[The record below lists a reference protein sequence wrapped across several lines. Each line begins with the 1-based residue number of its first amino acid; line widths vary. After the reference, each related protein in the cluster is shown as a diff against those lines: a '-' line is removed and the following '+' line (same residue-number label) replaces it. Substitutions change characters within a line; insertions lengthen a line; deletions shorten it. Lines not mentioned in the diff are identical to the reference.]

1 MTISH
6 YCFSQFLIK
15 HRSRRKQYPF
25 DLQFCFFQQ
34 PRGCRQCLLL
44 VVLLQS
50 AISDKFNLP
59 GKLQEA
65 VSCQSV
71 NLISTSEEEG
81 KTVTM
86 DKANKHWNLNGNT
99 CYQRITLKNNN
110 AAQNL
115 SQSTVHCLVCNGSPG
130 TFADGP
136 LKAVGKLHH
145 AHSILLFLPRE
156 WAASF
161 FLKFAY
167 TAHNHCQSHRFLLN
181 KNNFYFRSSV
191 NILEKTDSFCLPFGK
206 SQFSHLTFHK
216 YAKCDAVQ

>member
-1 MTISH
+1 M
-6 YCFSQFLIK
+6 
-15 HRSRRKQYPF
+15 
-25 DLQFCFFQQ
+25 
-34 PRGCRQCLLL
+34 
-44 VVLLQS
+44 
-50 AISDKFNLP
+50 
-59 GKLQEA
+59 
-65 VSCQSV
+65 
-71 NLISTSEEEG
+71 
-81 KTVTM
+81 
-86 DKANKHWNLNGNT
+86 
-99 CYQRITLKNNN
+99 
-110 AAQNL
+110 
-115 SQSTVHCLVCNGSPG
+115 CNVSPG

-216 YAKCDAVQ
+216 YAKCDAVQWSGGYKFKKYAMSQPLFWKSLSLTCFMQSSLHQNKLISIRQKIFSALNVDEQIKRWIGGVLLSTAGN